1 MEQKRIVRYVMF
13 GLLYFTQGTILSYF
27 TALNALYLLRYGV
40 DMTRIGIM
48 GTIALIP
55 FVIKVFLG
63 MLSDKV
69 NLFGLGN
76 RKPYI
81 VIGLI
86 VQIICLLVV
95 PLIDPGA
102 NFWLYVIIAFLLQM
116 GMALYD
122 TCTDG
127 LALDTTPVS
136 EKGTIQGFMVG
147 GRAVGVI
154 VTASLVG
161 LLAENVSWNAVFW
174 CLAILTLP
182 PFFFLRSVKEPSKA
196 QKRTFD
202 WKAFSAFKQTPVIG
216 LAIIGFVFFLI
227 IIGVNQIVNPYLQ
240 ENFSISL
247 STAGFFTTVWG
258 VGVVLGSVAGG
269 WFITKLGNLKAVLT
283 SMVIAFLAIISLAA
297 INQLSI
303 AWFLVALFGIC
314 YGTYQTVYFALAMEY
329 TDPRIA
335 ATMFSILMAITNIGQ
350 GVGLG
355 LTGFFADSL
364 GYKTTFIIMAALNFI
379 VLPFL
384 PFFLYPFFV
393 SLLWFLVK
401 RKKQLPH
408 LRKLSKGLRIF
419 DHIQFGEID
428 VQ

>member
-1 MEQKRIVRYVMF
+1 MDKRRLTRYIMF

-27 TALNALYLLRYGV
+27 TALNALYLLEYGI

-69 NLFGLGN
+69 NLLGLGH

-81 VIGLI
+81 VVGLVI
-86 VQIICLLVV
+86 QILCLVFV
-95 PLIDPGA
+95 PVINPGTT
-102 NFWLYVIIAFLLQM
+102 FWLYVAIAFMLQM

-161 LLAENVSWNAVFW
+161 LLAENVSWSAVFW
-174 CLAILTLP
+174 CLAVLTLP
-182 PFFFLRSVKEPSKA
+182 PFFFLRTVGEPERV
-196 QKRTFD
+196 QERTFD
-202 WKAFSAFKQTPVIG
+202 WKAFSAFKQLPIIA
-216 LAIIGFVFFLI
+216 LAIIGFIFFLI
-227 IIGVNQIVNPYLQ
+227 IIGVNQIINPYLQ
-240 ENFSISL
+240 ESFNISL
-247 STAGFFTTVWG
+247 STAGFFTTIWG
-258 VGVVLGSVAGG
+258 VGVVLGSITGG
-269 WFITKLGNLKAVLT
+269 GLINKLGNRNAVL
-283 SMVIAFLAIISLAA
+283 IAIGVALLSILALAA
-297 INQLSI
+297 INTLSI
-303 AWFLVALFGIC
+303 AWILVALFGVC

-335 ATMFSILMAITNIGQ
+335 ATMFSILMAVTNIGQ
-350 GVGLG
+350 GIGLG
-355 LTGFFADSL
+355 LTGFFADNFGFKL
-364 GYKTTFIIMAALNFI
+364 TFIIMALLNFA

-384 PFFLYPFFV
+384 PLIFG
-393 SLLWFLVK
+393 
-401 RKKQLPH
+401 KKATKQP
-408 LRKLSKGLRIF
+408 
-419 DHIQFGEID
+419 QA
-428 VQ
+428 V

>member
-1 MEQKRIVRYVMF
+1 MEQKRLIRYLMF

-27 TALNALYLLRYGV
+27 TALNALYLLEFGI

-69 NLFGLGN
+69 NVLGLGH

-86 VQIICLLVV
+86 VQIICLIFI

-102 NFWLYVIIAFLLQM
+102 NFWLYVAIAFLLQM

-127 LALDTTPVS
+127 LALDTTPIS

-161 LLAENVSWNAVFW
+161 LLAENVSWSSVFW

-182 PFFFLRSVKEPSKA
+182 PFFFLKTVSETPRVQERA
-196 QKRTFD
+196 FD
-202 WKAFSAFKQTPVIG
+202 WSAFSAFKQLPVIA
-216 LAIIGFVFFLI
+216 LAIIGFIFFLI
-227 IIGVNQIVNPYLQ
+227 IVGVNQIVNPYLQ
-240 ENFSISL
+240 ETFDISL
-247 STAGFFTTVWG
+247 STAGFFTTIWG
-258 VGVVLGSVAGG
+258 VGVVIGSITGG
-269 WFITKLGNLKAVLT
+269 GLINKLGNRIAVI
-283 SMVIAFLAIISLAA
+283 IAIAVALVSILALAT
-297 INQLSI
+297 INQLSL

-335 ATMFSILMAITNIGQ
+335 ATMFSILMAVTNIGQ
-350 GVGLG
+350 GIGLG
-355 LTGFFADSL
+355 LTGFFADSF
-364 GYKTTFIIMAALNFI
+364 GFKMTFVIMALLNFA

-384 PFFLYPFFV
+384 PMIFG
-393 SLLWFLVK
+393 
-401 RKKQLPH
+401 KKAKKALIPA
-408 LRKLSKGLRIF
+408 
-419 DHIQFGEID
+419 
-428 VQ
+428 

>member
-1 MEQKRIVRYVMF
+1 MEQKRLIRYMMF

-27 TALNALYLLRYGV
+27 TALNALYLLEYGI

-63 MLSDKV
+63 MLSDRV
-69 NLFGLGN
+69 NIFGLGH

-81 VIGLI
+81 VIGLL
-86 VQIICLLVV
+86 VQIICLIFV
-95 PLIDPGA
+95 PLINPGTD
-102 NFWLYVIIAFLLQM
+102 FWQYVAIAFLLQM

-127 LALDTTPVS
+127 LALDTTPIS

-161 LLAENVSWNAVFW
+161 LLAENVSWSAVFW
-174 CLAILTLP
+174 VLAILTLP
-182 PFFFLRSVKEPSKA
+182 PFFFLHTVKEAPRL
-196 QKRTFD
+196 QERTFD
-202 WKAFSAFKQTPVIG
+202 WQAFSAFKQLPVIG
-216 LAIIGFVFFLI
+216 LAIIGFIFFLI

-240 ENFSISL
+240 ETFNISL

-269 WFITKLGNLKAVLT
+269 GLINKLGNRTAVLIGIG
-283 SMVIAFLAIISLAA
+283 IAMLSILALAA
-297 INQLSI
+297 INQLSY

-350 GVGLG
+350 GIGLG
-355 LTGFFADSL
+355 LTGFFADSF
-364 GYKTTFIIMAALNFI
+364 GFKTTFIIMALLNFA

-384 PFFLYPFFV
+384 PIVFGKRAKKAV
-393 SLLWFLVK
+393 SAV
-401 RKKQLPH
+401 
-408 LRKLSKGLRIF
+408 
-419 DHIQFGEID
+419 
-428 VQ
+428 

>member
-1 MEQKRIVRYVMF
+1 MQKSTLTRYLMF

-27 TALNALYLLRYGV
+27 TALNALYLLEYGI

-48 GTIALIP
+48 GTIALLP

-69 NLFGLGN
+69 NFLGFGH

-81 VIGLI
+81 VMGLI
-86 VQIICLLVV
+86 IQTLCLVFV
-95 PLIDPGA
+95 PLINPGTS
-102 NFWLYVIIAFLLQM
+102 FWLYVAIAFLLQM

-161 LLAENVSWNAVFW
+161 LLAQNVSWSAVFW
-174 CLAILTLP
+174 ALALLTLP
-182 PFFFLRSVKEPSKA
+182 PFFFLHTVKEPERVQERA
-196 QKRTFD
+196 FD
-202 WKAFSAFKQTPVIG
+202 WKAFSAFKQLPIIA
-216 LAIIGFVFFLI
+216 LAIIGFIFFLI
-227 IIGVNQIVNPYLQ
+227 IIGTNQIVNPYLQ
-240 ENFSISL
+240 ETFNINL
-247 STAGFFTTVWG
+247 STAGFFTTIWG
-258 VGVVLGSVAGG
+258 VGVVLGSVLGG
-269 WFITKLGNLKAVLT
+269 WLINKLGNRNSVLIAIGVA
-283 SMVIAFLAIISLAA
+283 MVSILALAA
-297 INQLSI
+297 INQLAI
-303 AWFLVALFGIC
+303 AWFLVALFGVC

-335 ATMFSILMAITNIGQ
+335 ATMFSILMAVTNIGQ

-355 LTGFFADSL
+355 LTGFFADSFGFKL
-364 GYKTTFIIMAALNFI
+364 TFIIMALLNFT

-384 PFFLYPFFV
+384 PLIFG
-393 SLLWFLVK
+393 
-401 RKKQLPH
+401 KKAAKEPQPA
-408 LRKLSKGLRIF
+408 
-419 DHIQFGEID
+419 
-428 VQ
+428 

>member
-1 MEQKRIVRYVMF
+1 MDKKRLTRYLMF
-13 GLLYFTQGTILSYF
+13 GLLYFTQGTILSFF
-27 TALNALYLLRYGV
+27 TALNALYLLEFGI
-40 DMTRIGIM
+40 DMTRIGIL

-69 NLFGLGN
+69 NLFGLGH

-86 VQIICLLVV
+86 VQIICLIFV
-95 PLIDPGA
+95 PFIDPGA
-102 NFWLYVIIAFLLQM
+102 NFWLYVAIAFLLQM

-127 LALDTTPVS
+127 LALDTTPIS

-161 LLAENVSWNAVFW
+161 VLAENVSWSAVFW

-182 PFFFLRSVKEPSKA
+182 PFFFLKVVSETPRIQERA
-196 QKRTFD
+196 FD
-202 WKAFSAFKQTPVIG
+202 WTAFSAFKQLPVIA
-216 LAIIGFVFFLI
+216 LAIIGFIFFLI

-240 ENFSISL
+240 ETFNISL

-258 VGVVLGSVAGG
+258 VGVVLGSIIGG
-269 WFITKLGNLKAVLT
+269 GLINKLGNRNAVL
-283 SMVIAFLAIISLAA
+283 IAIGVALVSILALAT
-297 INQLSI
+297 INQLAF

-335 ATMFSILMAITNIGQ
+335 ATMFSILMAVTNIGQ
-350 GVGLG
+350 GIGLG
-355 LTGFFADSL
+355 LTGFFADSF
-364 GYKTTFIIMAALNFI
+364 GFKMTFVIMALLNFA

-384 PFFLYPFFV
+384 PMIFG
-393 SLLWFLVK
+393 
-401 RKKQLPH
+401 RNAKKAP
-408 LRKLSKGLRIF
+408 IPA
-419 DHIQFGEID
+419 
-428 VQ
+428 

>member
-1 MEQKRIVRYVMF
+1 MEQKRLIRYTMF

-27 TALNALYLLRYGV
+27 TALNALYLLEFGL
-40 DMTRIGIM
+40 DLTRIGIM

-69 NLFGLGN
+69 NILGLGH

-81 VIGLI
+81 VIGLL
-86 VQIICLLVV
+86 VQMICLVFV
-95 PLIDPGA
+95 PLINPGTT
-102 NFWLYVIIAFLLQM
+102 FWLYVAIAFLLQM

-161 LLAENVSWNAVFW
+161 FLAENVSWSAVFW
-174 CLAILTLP
+174 VLAILTLP
-182 PFFFLRSVKEPSKA
+182 PFFFLHTVKEAPRIQERA
-196 QKRTFD
+196 FD
-202 WKAFSAFKQTPVIG
+202 WKAFSAFKQLPVIA
-216 LAIIGFVFFLI
+216 LAIIGFIFFLI

-240 ENFSISL
+240 ETFNISL

-258 VGVVLGSVAGG
+258 VGVVLGSIAGG
-269 WFITKLGNLKAVLT
+269 GLINKLGNRYAVLI
-283 SMVIAFLAIISLAA
+283 SIAVALVAILSLAA
-297 INQLSI
+297 INQLPY
-303 AWFLVALFGIC
+303 AWFLVALFGVC

-335 ATMFSILMAITNIGQ
+335 ATMFSILMAVTNIGQ

-355 LTGFFADSL
+355 LTGFFADSF
-364 GYKTTFIIMAALNFI
+364 GFKTTFIVMALLNFA

-384 PFFLYPFFV
+384 PMIFG
-393 SLLWFLVK
+393 K
-401 RKKQLPH
+401 RAKKAVPA
-408 LRKLSKGLRIF
+408 
-419 DHIQFGEID
+419 
-428 VQ
+428 V

>member
-1 MEQKRIVRYVMF
+1 MEQKRLIRYTMF

-27 TALNALYLLRYGV
+27 TALNALYLLEYGI
-40 DMTRIGIM
+40 DLTRIGIM
-48 GTIALIP
+48 GTIVLIP

-69 NLFGLGN
+69 NILGLGH

-81 VIGLI
+81 VIGLL
-86 VQIICLLVV
+86 VQMICLVFV
-95 PLIDPGA
+95 PLINPGTT
-102 NFWLYVIIAFLLQM
+102 FWLYVAIAFLLQM

-161 LLAENVSWNAVFW
+161 LLAENVSWSAVFW
-174 CLAILTLP
+174 VLAILTLP
-182 PFFFLRSVKEPSKA
+182 PFFFLHTVKEAPRVQERA
-196 QKRTFD
+196 FD
-202 WKAFSAFKQTPVIG
+202 WKAFSAFKQLPVIA
-216 LAIIGFVFFLI
+216 LAIIGFIFFLI

-240 ENFSISL
+240 ETFNISL
-247 STAGFFTTVWG
+247 STAGFFTTIWG
-258 VGVVLGSVAGG
+258 VGVVLGSITGG
-269 WFITKLGNLKAVLT
+269 GLINKLGNRNAV
-283 SMVIAFLAIISLAA
+283 MIAIGVALVAILSLAA
-297 INQLSI
+297 INQLSY
-303 AWFLVALFGIC
+303 AWFLVALFGVC

-335 ATMFSILMAITNIGQ
+335 ATMFSILMAVTNIGQ

-355 LTGFFADSL
+355 LTGFFADSF
-364 GYKTTFIIMAALNFI
+364 GFKTTFIVMALLNFA

-384 PFFLYPFFV
+384 PMIFG
-393 SLLWFLVK
+393 K
-401 RKKQLPH
+401 HAKKAVPA
-408 LRKLSKGLRIF
+408 
-419 DHIQFGEID
+419 
-428 VQ
+428 V

>member
-1 MEQKRIVRYVMF
+1 MEQKRLIRYTMF

-27 TALNALYLLRYGV
+27 TALNALYLLQYGL

-69 NLFGLGN
+69 NILGLGH

-86 VQIICLLVV
+86 VQILCLIFV
-95 PLIDPGA
+95 PMINPGED
-102 NFWLYVIIAFLLQM
+102 FWLYVAIAFLLQM

-161 LLAENVSWNAVFW
+161 LLAENVSWSAVFW
-174 CLAILTLP
+174 VLAVLTLP
-182 PFFFLRSVKEPSKA
+182 PFFFLHTVKETPRVQERA
-196 QKRTFD
+196 FD
-202 WKAFSAFKQTPVIG
+202 WSAFSAFKQLPVIG
-216 LAIIGFVFFLI
+216 LAIIGFIFFMI

-240 ENFSISL
+240 ETFNISL

-258 VGVVLGSVAGG
+258 VGVVLGSIAGG
-269 WFITKLGNLKAVLT
+269 GLINKLGNRTAVLIGIG
-283 SMVIAFLAIISLAA
+283 VALVAILALAA
-297 INQLSI
+297 INQLSY
-303 AWFLVALFGIC
+303 AWFLVALFGVC
-314 YGTYQTVYFALAMEY
+314 YGTYQTVYFAIAMEY

-335 ATMFSILMAITNIGQ
+335 ATMFSILMAVTNIGQ

-355 LTGFFADSL
+355 LTGFFADSF
-364 GYKTTFIIMAALNFI
+364 GFKTTFIIMALLNFA

-384 PFFLYPFFV
+384 PMIFGKRATKAV
-393 SLLWFLVK
+393 SAV
-401 RKKQLPH
+401 
-408 LRKLSKGLRIF
+408 
-419 DHIQFGEID
+419 
-428 VQ
+428 

>member
-1 MEQKRIVRYVMF
+1 MSEKKFTHYLMF

-27 TALNALYLLRYGV
+27 TALNALYLLKYVV

-86 VQIICLLVV
+86 VQILCLLFV
-95 PLIDPGA
+95 PLVNPGTS
-102 NFWLYVIIAFLLQM
+102 FWMYVAIAFLLQM

-127 LALDTTPVS
+127 LALDTTPIS

-161 LLAENVSWNAVFW
+161 LLAENVSWSAVFW
-174 CLAILTLP
+174 CLALLTLP
-182 PFFFLRSVKEPSKA
+182 PFFFLKTVSEPPKA
-196 QKRTFD
+196 QERTFD
-202 WKAFSAFKQTPVIG
+202 WKAFSAFKQVRVIA
-216 LAIIGFVFFLI
+216 LALVGFVFFLI
-227 IIGVNQIVNPYLQ
+227 IIGVNQIMNPYLQ
-240 ENFSISL
+240 ESFNISL
-247 STAGFFTTVWG
+247 SMAGFFTTIWG
-258 VGVVLGSVAGG
+258 IGVVLGSVAGG
-269 WFITKLGNLKAVLT
+269 SLITKLGNQKAVWGAIL
-283 SMVIAFLAIISLAA
+283 IAIVSILGLAA
-297 INQLSI
+297 INQLSF
-303 AWFLVALFGIC
+303 AWFLVALFGVC

-335 ATMFSILMAITNIGQ
+335 ATMFSILMAVTNIGQ

-355 LTGFFADSL
+355 LSGFFADSF
-364 GYKTTFIIMAALNFI
+364 GYKTTFIILAFLNLV

-384 PFFLYPFFV
+384 P
-393 SLLWFLVK
+393 LVFGK
-401 RKKQLPH
+401 NRKK
-408 LRKLSKGLRIF
+408 SS
-419 DHIQFGEID
+419 
-428 VQ
+428 VQTANI

>member
-1 MEQKRIVRYVMF
+1 MEQKRVVRYIMF

-27 TALNALYLLRYGV
+27 TALNALYLLQYGI

-69 NLFGLGN
+69 NVLGLGH

-81 VIGLI
+81 VIGLV
-86 VQIICLLVV
+86 VQIMCLIFV
-95 PLIDPGA
+95 PLINPGKD
-102 NFWLYVIIAFLLQM
+102 FWLYVAIAFLLQM

-127 LALDTTPVS
+127 LALDTTPVA

-161 LLAENVSWNAVFW
+161 LLAENVSWSAVFW
-174 CLAILTLP
+174 VLAVLTLP
-182 PFFFLRSVKEPSKA
+182 PFFFLHTVKEAPRVQERA
-196 QKRTFD
+196 FD
-202 WKAFSAFKQTPVIG
+202 WKAFSAFKQLPVIG
-216 LAIIGFVFFLI
+216 LSIIGFIFFMI

-240 ENFSISL
+240 ETFNISL

-258 VGVVLGSVAGG
+258 VGVVIGSITGG
-269 WFITKLGNLKAVLT
+269 GLINKLGNRTAVLIGIG
-283 SMVIAFLAIISLAA
+283 VALVAILALAA
-297 INQLSI
+297 INQLSY

-314 YGTYQTVYFALAMEY
+314 YGTYQTVYFAIAMEY

-335 ATMFSILMAITNIGQ
+335 ATMFSILMAVTNIGQ

-355 LTGFFADSL
+355 LTGFFAESF
-364 GYKTTFIIMAALNFI
+364 GFKTTFIIMALLNFA

-384 PFFLYPFFV
+384 PMIFG
-393 SLLWFLVK
+393 K
-401 RKKQLPH
+401 NAKKTVPA
-408 LRKLSKGLRIF
+408 
-419 DHIQFGEID
+419 
-428 VQ
+428 V

>member
-1 MEQKRIVRYVMF
+1 MEQKRLIRYTMF

-27 TALNALYLLRYGV
+27 TALNALYLLEYGI
-40 DMTRIGIM
+40 DLTRIGIM

-69 NLFGLGN
+69 NILGLGH

-81 VIGLI
+81 VIGLL
-86 VQIICLLVV
+86 VQMTCLVFV
-95 PLIDPGA
+95 PLINPGTT
-102 NFWLYVIIAFLLQM
+102 FWLYVAIAFLLQM

-161 LLAENVSWNAVFW
+161 LLADNVSWSSVFW
-174 CLAILTLP
+174 VLAILTLP
-182 PFFFLRSVKEPSKA
+182 PFFFLHTVKETPRIQERA
-196 QKRTFD
+196 FD
-202 WKAFSAFKQTPVIG
+202 WKAFSAFKQLPVIA
-216 LAIIGFVFFLI
+216 LAIIGFIFFLI

-240 ENFSISL
+240 ETFNISL
-247 STAGFFTTVWG
+247 STAGFFTTIWG
-258 VGVVLGSVAGG
+258 VGVVLGSIAGG
-269 WFITKLGNLKAVLT
+269 GLINKLGNRNAV
-283 SMVIAFLAIISLAA
+283 MIAIGVALVAILSLAA
-297 INQLSI
+297 INQLNY
-303 AWFLVALFGIC
+303 AWFLVALFGVC

-335 ATMFSILMAITNIGQ
+335 ATMFSILMAVTNIGQ

-355 LTGFFADSL
+355 LTGFFADSF
-364 GYKTTFIIMAALNFI
+364 GFKATFIVMALLNFA

-384 PFFLYPFFV
+384 PMIFGKH
-393 SLLWFLVK
+393 VK
-401 RKKQLPH
+401 KAVP
-408 LRKLSKGLRIF
+408 
-419 DHIQFGEID
+419 
-428 VQ
+428 VV

>member
-1 MEQKRIVRYVMF
+1 MEQKRVVRYIMF

-27 TALNALYLLRYGV
+27 TALNALYLLQYGI

-69 NLFGLGN
+69 NVLGLGH

-81 VIGLI
+81 VIGLV
-86 VQIICLLVV
+86 VQIMCLIFV
-95 PLIDPGA
+95 PLINPGKD
-102 NFWLYVIIAFLLQM
+102 FWLYVAIAFLLQM

-127 LALDTTPVS
+127 LALDTTPVA

-161 LLAENVSWNAVFW
+161 LLAENVSWSAVFW
-174 CLAILTLP
+174 VLAVLTLP
-182 PFFFLRSVKEPSKA
+182 PFFFLHTVKEAPRVQERA
-196 QKRTFD
+196 FD
-202 WKAFSAFKQTPVIG
+202 WKAFSAFKQLPVIG
-216 LAIIGFVFFLI
+216 LSIIGFIFFMI

-240 ENFSISL
+240 ETFNISL

-258 VGVVLGSVAGG
+258 VGVVIGSITGG
-269 WFITKLGNLKAVLT
+269 GLINKLGNRTAVLIGIG
-283 SMVIAFLAIISLAA
+283 VALVAILALAA
-297 INQLSI
+297 INQLSY

-314 YGTYQTVYFALAMEY
+314 YGTYQTVYFAIAMEY

-335 ATMFSILMAITNIGQ
+335 ATMFSILMAVTNIGQ

-355 LTGFFADSL
+355 LTGFFADSF
-364 GYKTTFIIMAALNFI
+364 GFKTTFIIMALLNFA

-384 PFFLYPFFV
+384 PMIFG
-393 SLLWFLVK
+393 K
-401 RKKQLPH
+401 NAKKTVPA
-408 LRKLSKGLRIF
+408 
-419 DHIQFGEID
+419 
-428 VQ
+428 V

>member
-1 MEQKRIVRYVMF
+1 MEQKRLIRYTMF

-27 TALNALYLLRYGV
+27 TALNALYLLEYGI
-40 DMTRIGIM
+40 DLTRIGIM

-69 NLFGLGN
+69 NILGLGH

-81 VIGLI
+81 VIGLL
-86 VQIICLLVV
+86 VQMICLVFV
-95 PLIDPGA
+95 PLINPGTT
-102 NFWLYVIIAFLLQM
+102 FWLYVAIAFLLQM

-161 LLAENVSWNAVFW
+161 LLAENVSWSAVFW
-174 CLAILTLP
+174 VLAILTLP
-182 PFFFLRSVKEPSKA
+182 PFFFLHTVKEAPRIQERA
-196 QKRTFD
+196 FD
-202 WKAFSAFKQTPVIG
+202 WKAFSAFKQLPVIA
-216 LAIIGFVFFLI
+216 LAIIGFIFFLI

-240 ENFSISL
+240 ETFNISL
-247 STAGFFTTVWG
+247 STAGFFTTIWG
-258 VGVVLGSVAGG
+258 VGVVLGSIAGG
-269 WFITKLGNLKAVLT
+269 GLINKLGNRNAVLI
-283 SMVIAFLAIISLAA
+283 SIGVALVAILSLAA
-297 INQLSI
+297 INQLNI
-303 AWFLVALFGIC
+303 AWFLVTLFGVC

-335 ATMFSILMAITNIGQ
+335 ATMFSILMAVTNIGQ

-355 LTGFFADSL
+355 LTGFFADSF
-364 GYKTTFIIMAALNFI
+364 GFKTTFIVMALLNFA

-384 PFFLYPFFV
+384 PMIFG
-393 SLLWFLVK
+393 K
-401 RKKQLPH
+401 RIKKAVPA
-408 LRKLSKGLRIF
+408 
-419 DHIQFGEID
+419 
-428 VQ
+428 V

>member
-1 MEQKRIVRYVMF
+1 MQKSTLTRYLMF

-27 TALNALYLLRYGV
+27 TALNALYLLEYGI

-48 GTIALIP
+48 GTIALLP

-69 NLFGLGN
+69 NFLGFGH

-81 VIGLI
+81 VMGLI
-86 VQIICLLVV
+86 IQTLCLVFV
-95 PLIDPGA
+95 PLINPGTS
-102 NFWLYVIIAFLLQM
+102 FWLYVAIAFLLQM

-161 LLAENVSWNAVFW
+161 LLAQNVSWSAVFW
-174 CLAILTLP
+174 ALALLTLP
-182 PFFFLRSVKEPSKA
+182 PFFFLHTVKEPERVQERA
-196 QKRTFD
+196 FD
-202 WKAFSAFKQTPVIG
+202 WKAFSAFKQLPIIA
-216 LAIIGFVFFLI
+216 LAIIGFIFFLI
-227 IIGVNQIVNPYLQ
+227 IIGTNQIVNPYLQ
-240 ENFSISL
+240 ETFNINL
-247 STAGFFTTVWG
+247 STAGFFTTIWG
-258 VGVVLGSVAGG
+258 VGVVLGSVLGG
-269 WFITKLGNLKAVLT
+269 WLINKLGNRNSVLIAIGVA
-283 SMVIAFLAIISLAA
+283 MVSILALAA
-297 INQLSI
+297 INQLAI
-303 AWFLVALFGIC
+303 AWFLVALFGVC

-335 ATMFSILMAITNIGQ
+335 ATMFSILMAVTNIGQ

-355 LTGFFADSL
+355 LTGFFADSFGFKL
-364 GYKTTFIIMAALNFI
+364 TFIIMALLNFA

-384 PFFLYPFFV
+384 PLIFG
-393 SLLWFLVK
+393 
-401 RKKQLPH
+401 KKAAKEPQPA
-408 LRKLSKGLRIF
+408 
-419 DHIQFGEID
+419 
-428 VQ
+428 

>member
-1 MEQKRIVRYVMF
+1 MEKRRLTRYTMF

-27 TALNALYLLRYGV
+27 TALNALYLLEYGI

-69 NLFGLGN
+69 NLLGLGH

-81 VIGLI
+81 VVGLI
-86 VQIICLLVV
+86 VQILCLIFV
-95 PLIDPGA
+95 PLINPGTT
-102 NFWLYVIIAFLLQM
+102 FWLYVAVAFMLQM

-127 LALDTTPVS
+127 LALDTTPIS

-161 LLAENVSWNAVFW
+161 LLAENVSWSAVFW

-182 PFFFLRSVKEPSKA
+182 PFFFLRTVSEPERVQERS
-196 QKRTFD
+196 FD
-202 WKAFSAFKQTPVIG
+202 WKAFSAFKQVPVIA
-216 LAIIGFVFFLI
+216 LAIIGFIFFLI

-240 ENFSISL
+240 ESFNISL

-258 VGVVLGSVAGG
+258 IGVVLGSITGG
-269 WFITKLGNLKAVLT
+269 SLINKLGNRNAVLI
-283 SMVIAFLAIISLAA
+283 SIGVALLSILALSA
-297 INQLSI
+297 INSLSS
-303 AWFLVALFGIC
+303 AWLLVALFGVC

-350 GVGLG
+350 GIGLG
-355 LTGFFADSL
+355 LSGFFADTY
-364 GYKTTFIIMAALNFI
+364 GFKITFIIMALLNFA

-384 PFFLYPFFV
+384 PLIFG
-393 SLLWFLVK
+393 
-401 RKKQLPH
+401 KKAPNHKANL
-408 LRKLSKGLRIF
+408 I
-419 DHIQFGEID
+419 
-428 VQ
+428 

>member
-1 MEQKRIVRYVMF
+1 MEQKRFIRYTMF

-27 TALNALYLLRYGV
+27 TALNALYLLQYGL

-69 NLFGLGN
+69 NILGLGH

-86 VQIICLLVV
+86 VQILCLIFV
-95 PLIDPGA
+95 PMINPGED
-102 NFWLYVIIAFLLQM
+102 FWLYVAIAFLLQM

-161 LLAENVSWNAVFW
+161 LLAENVSWSAVFW
-174 CLAILTLP
+174 VLAVLTLP
-182 PFFFLRSVKEPSKA
+182 PFFFLHTVKETPRVQERA
-196 QKRTFD
+196 FD
-202 WKAFSAFKQTPVIG
+202 WSAFSAFKQLPVIG
-216 LAIIGFVFFLI
+216 LAIIGFIFFMI

-240 ENFSISL
+240 ETFNISL

-258 VGVVLGSVAGG
+258 VGVVLGSIAGG
-269 WFITKLGNLKAVLT
+269 GLINKLGNRTSVLIGIG
-283 SMVIAFLAIISLAA
+283 VALVAILALAA
-297 INQLSI
+297 INQLSY
-303 AWFLVALFGIC
+303 AWFLVALFGVC
-314 YGTYQTVYFALAMEY
+314 YGTYQTVYFAIAMEY

-335 ATMFSILMAITNIGQ
+335 ATMFSILMAVTNIGQ

-355 LTGFFADSL
+355 LTGFFADSF
-364 GYKTTFIIMAALNFI
+364 GFKTTFIIMALLNFA

-384 PFFLYPFFV
+384 PMIFGKRATKAV
-393 SLLWFLVK
+393 SAV
-401 RKKQLPH
+401 
-408 LRKLSKGLRIF
+408 
-419 DHIQFGEID
+419 
-428 VQ
+428 

>member
-1 MEQKRIVRYVMF
+1 MQKGKFTRYLMF

-27 TALNALYLLRYGV
+27 TALNALYLLEYGI

-55 FVIKVFLG
+55 FVLKVFLG

-69 NLFGLGN
+69 NVFGFGH

-86 VQIICLLVV
+86 IQTLCLLLV
-95 PLIDPGA
+95 PIINPGTT
-102 NFWLYVIIAFLLQM
+102 FWLYVAIAFILQL

-127 LALDTTPVS
+127 LALDTTPIS

-154 VTASLVG
+154 ATASLVG
-161 LLAENVSWNAVFW
+161 LLAQNVSWSAVFW
-174 CLAILTLP
+174 CLALLTLP
-182 PFFFLRSVKEPSKA
+182 PFFFLRTVREPERVQERS
-196 QKRTFD
+196 FD
-202 WKAFSAFKQTPVIG
+202 WKAFSAFKQMPVIA
-216 LAIIGFVFFLI
+216 LAIIGFIFFLI
-227 IIGVNQIVNPYLQ
+227 IIGTNQIVNPYLQ
-240 ENFSISL
+240 ETFNINL
-247 STAGFFTTVWG
+247 STAGFFTTIWG
-258 VGVVLGSVAGG
+258 VGVVLGSITGG
-269 WFITKLGNLKAVLT
+269 WLINKLGNRNAVL
-283 SMVIAFLAIISLAA
+283 IAIGVALVSILALSA
-297 INQLSI
+297 INQLFI

-335 ATMFSILMAITNIGQ
+335 ATMFSILMAVTNIGQ
-350 GVGLG
+350 GIGLG
-355 LTGFFADSL
+355 LTGFFVDSFGFKL
-364 GYKTTFIIMAALNFI
+364 TFIIMALLNFA

-384 PFFLYPFFV
+384 PLIFG
-393 SLLWFLVK
+393 
-401 RKKQLPH
+401 KKASKAPLPA
-408 LRKLSKGLRIF
+408 
-419 DHIQFGEID
+419 
-428 VQ
+428 